1 MVMSNINL
9 KAEDECCGA
18 SFEKN
23 NISYTGLITLSYPI
37 FLVLIIP
44 VFFLKLFRIHSKLTI
59 LFSANNRVISSH
71 KYLSKTKCKMS
82 GKLLRYSYWA
92 SSFIMNY
99 FHHIL
104 ISIFWLL
111 VLSIVLRVFNGI

>member
-1 MVMSNINL
+1 MSNINL

-23 NISYTGLITLSYPI
+23 NISYIGLITLSYPI

-44 VFFLKLFRIHSKLTI
+44 VFLLKLFRINSKLTI
-59 LFSANNRVISSH
+59 LFRANNQVIASH
-71 KYLSKTKCKMS
+71 KYLSKNKCKIS

-92 SSFIMNY
+92 SSLVMNY
-99 FHHIL
+99 FHHFL
-104 ISIFWLL
+104 IS
-111 VLSIVLRVFNGI
+111 VLWFFVLAIVLRVFNGI